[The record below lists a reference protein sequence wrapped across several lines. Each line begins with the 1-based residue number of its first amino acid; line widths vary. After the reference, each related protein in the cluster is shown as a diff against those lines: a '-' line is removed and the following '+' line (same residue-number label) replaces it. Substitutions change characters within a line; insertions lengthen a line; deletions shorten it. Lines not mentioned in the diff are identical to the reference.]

1 MSILTTSE
9 VADFLGLPST
19 ADGLQSAIEQAEAL
33 VAAEMRLD
41 TLEYSTYSNES
52 KLLTYNTQQIL
63 PEHGPVHELTAFTY
77 DGEDYLSEV
86 GVDSSGWSVRW
97 NEPRPVRDFDRV
109 KSFERLKSV
118 VYTYSAG
125 WTDSEGAYPL
135 PKLVSEYV
143 KMMTGLVYQN
153 SLASGATDVKLGDF
167 SMKFDRS
174 TLESR
179 VGYYMPMISKHA
191 RPY

>member
-41 TLEYSTYSNES
+41 TLEFKTYADES
-52 KLLTYNTQQIL
+52 KLLTYTTQQVL
-63 PEHGPVHELTAFTY
+63 PEHGPVQQLTAFEY
-77 DGEDYLSEV
+77 DDEDYLSEV
-86 GVDSSGWSVRW
+86 GVDPSGWSIRW
-97 NEPRPVRDFDRV
+97 NEARPVRDFDRV
-109 KSFERLKSV
+109 KSFERLKNVKYS
-118 VYTYSAG
+118 YSAG

-135 PKLVSEYV
+135 PKLVVEYV

-153 SLASGATDVKLGDF
+153 ALASGVSDVKLGDF
-167 SMKFDRS
+167 SMRFDRS